1 MEEAETIQLFLLRLS
16 VALSRMFPSDESMVL
31 RILSETEDHL
41 RLAVEKNRDAGL
53 ATSGAEHEAIQQFG
67 SPETVAERFGRELGG
82 VPSPRSLFVR
92 SYAHVGAFVGT
103 LVAAA
108 GAACLV
114 LSAAAAILG
123 PFGVFGI
130 ADPPPSYYLSQ
141 CGSRTPQEI
150 AAFGPECTTER
161 VGAQATVSHLWLT
174 VGGAVILAVG
184 AGLWGAH
191 RALLWRHMGGWK
203 DQSLPARAHAVLGV
217 LFFGLVGLFVWPI
230 SAAAIFSRDVS
241 IQPPLIAT
249 SLAASAVVTAVVFLA
264 YAWYAR
270 SVFALRA

>member
-1 MEEAETIQLFLLRLS
+1 MGNAGTLDQYLLKLS
-16 VALSRMFPSDESMVL
+16 VALSRMFPSDENMVL
-31 RILSETEDHL
+31 RILSETEDHM

-53 ATSGAEHEAIQQFG
+53 AQSEAEHEAIQQFG
-67 SPETVAERFGRELGG
+67 SPETVAECFGRELGG
-82 VPSPRSLFVR
+82 VLSPRALFVR
-92 SYAHVGAFVGT
+92 SYAHVGAFVRT

-114 LSAAAAILG
+114 LAAAAAILG
-123 PFGVFGI
+123 PLTVFGM
-130 ADPPPSYYLSQ
+130 ADPPPSYFLPR
-141 CGSRTPQEI
+141 CTLLAPQEREL
-150 AAFGPECTTER
+150 GVPCTTER
-161 VGAQATVSHLWLT
+161 VGPQATVSHLWLT

-191 RALLWRHMGGWK
+191 RTLLGRNTGGWK

-230 SAAAIFSRDVS
+230 SAAAIFSPAVS
-241 IQPPLIAT
+241 IQPPIMAT
-249 SLAASAVVTAVVFLA
+249 SLGASAVVTAIVFLA